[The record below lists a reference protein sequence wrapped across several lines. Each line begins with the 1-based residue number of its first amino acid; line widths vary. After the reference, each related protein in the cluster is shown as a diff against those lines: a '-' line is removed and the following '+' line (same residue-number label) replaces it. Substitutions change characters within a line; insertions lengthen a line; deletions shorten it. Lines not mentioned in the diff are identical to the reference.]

1 MATIVFVE
9 SAMLLIFGAA
19 AGYLLNRSALF
30 YLKRYGE
37 EVPYYSGFI
46 GICCNN
52 KTTGKHIFSADMIA
66 VEVAASLLSAA
77 AAAVWGMG
85 VELLFVL
92 PIIYLILLLAL
103 IDSRTRM
110 LPDQLNAAGVGIG
123 LGYALFRDEFGLVD
137 AFLGMAAGAG
147 FFLASALF
155 YALLRR
161 REGLGMGDVKLL
173 AFFGTFA
180 GWQGVLFIIVLG
192 SFLGAFWGIFSAL
205 QEKRKELLHHEIP
218 FGPFLGA
225 AALLQLFFL

>member
-1 MATIVFVE
+1 MTTIVFVE
-9 SAMLLIFGAA
+9 SVMLLILGAA

-37 EVPYYSGFI
+37 EVHNYSGLV
-46 GICCNN
+46 GICCNK
-52 KTTGKHIFSADMIA
+52 KTTRKHIFSADMIA

-77 AAAVWGMG
+77 AAAMWGLG
-85 VELLFVL
+85 AELLFLL
-92 PIIYLILLLAL
+92 PIIYLILLLSL
-103 IDSRTRM
+103 IDGRTRM
-110 LPDQLNAAGVGIG
+110 LPDQLNAAGISIG
-123 LGYALFRDEFGLVD
+123 LGYALFRDGFGLGD

-147 FFLASALF
+147 IFLASAFF
-155 YALLRR
+155 YVLLRR

-192 SFLGAFWGIFSAL
+192 SFLGAFWGIFSVL
-205 QEKRKELLHHEIP
+205 REKRKGLLHHEIP

-225 AALLQLFFL
+225 AALVRIFFF